1 MQSLFCGKESRN
13 LSTLLPHGW
22 IIWRKN
28 RITHGG
34 SVSAIAS
41 ANEPDAEL
49 PGVRSTTAQFQRNPK
64 LLERVSMF
72 LFLRDAFQQHSLLS
86 TVTGHKTA
94 ETKVVQRVAIGIDFL
109 VGFGGHSPESKLQ
122 HNPNEGQSVGNS
134 ISMADGPSVTR
145 RQIAVM
151 HFGGVLSEWPPPPV
165 NVICET
171 WH

>member
-1 MQSLFCGKESRN
+1 MR
-13 LSTLLPHGW
+13 LLVGVLGMIPAAQFAQPDGDRFERRRH
-22 IIWRKN
+22 
-28 RITHGG
+28 RIKLM
-34 SVSAIAS
+34 